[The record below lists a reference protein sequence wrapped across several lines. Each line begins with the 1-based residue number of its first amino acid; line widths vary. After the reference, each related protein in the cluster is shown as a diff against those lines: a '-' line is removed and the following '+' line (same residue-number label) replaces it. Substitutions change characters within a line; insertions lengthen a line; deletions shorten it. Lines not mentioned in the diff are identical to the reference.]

1 MHSSDEDLDLS
12 ESTGSSELWL
22 DDSCLEPLAS
32 KPGYS
37 VVCNACLK
45 VFGVSPGSNIK
56 ANHIQCLDTL
66 VRSAQRGCALC
77 ALLLYKIEGND
88 SSQLRS
94 ALLDIRYAVDIH
106 TMMPPGV
113 NFWSNGVL
121 VVVLGI
127 FYSGNYP
134 DSFSMKQKVTCIR
147 SEVSSQFSS
156 NQHNIE
162 PKTSSLANQLL
173 ARKWLHQCLSSRR
186 LHRKRS

>member
-77 ALLLYKIEGND
+77 ALILYKIEGND

-127 FYSGNYP
+127 FYS
-134 DSFSMKQKVTCIR
+134 
-147 SEVSSQFSS
+147 EVSSQFSS